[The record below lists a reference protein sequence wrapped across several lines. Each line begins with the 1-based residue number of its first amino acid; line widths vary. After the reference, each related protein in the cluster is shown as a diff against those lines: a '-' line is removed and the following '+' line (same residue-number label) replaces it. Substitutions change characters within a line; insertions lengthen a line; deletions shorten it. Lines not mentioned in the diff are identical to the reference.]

1 MDAIDEAFG
10 TGTIDQQELSRP
22 IRYALSL
29 GKRTLN
35 KYYDLSD
42 DSDIYRL
49 AMGKSYYF
57 R

>member
-42 DSDIYRL
+42 DSDIYQL
-49 AMGKSYYF
+49 AMGKFYYL